1 MAITSQAV
9 QAKRDLRIGDKIFT
23 FLKYFLLILF
33 SIIAL
38 IPVSVCVLTAFK
50 TTDEYNTTNV
60 LTPPQ
65 KRECVAMSRA
75 GTIPDIDGE
84 AAE

>member
-9 QAKRDLRIGDKIFT
+9 QAKRDLRIGGKIFT

-38 IPVSVCVLTAFK
+38 IPVSVCVLTAFQ
-50 TTDEYNTTNV
+50 DH
-60 LTPPQ
+60 
-65 KRECVAMSRA
+65 R
-75 GTIPDIDGE
+75 
-84 AAE
+84 

>member
-65 KRECVAMSRA
+65 NWLNFDNFVTAFERA
-75 GTIPDIDGE
+75 NMLR
-84 AAE
+84 AF